1 MIDENGKGLIT
12 GGGDTGATIEAK
24 NWSVMSSNVSIN
36 EEEKQH
42 FIESID
48 NPLPSFSIEEEKKE
62 MNAYQI

>member
-1 MIDENGKGLIT
+1 MIDDNGKGLIA
-12 GGGDTGATIEAK
+12 GGDTGATKEPK
-24 NWSVMSSNVSIN
+24 NRSVMSSNVSIN
-36 EEEKQH
+36 EEEKQR